1 MRSFSKLDGLFER
14 SGEGP
19 LSGLLVADFGRV
31 LAGPYCTMMLADMGA
46 TVVKV
51 ESPNGDETRHW
62 MPPIWEGVSTY
73 FLSVNRNK
81 LSVKL
86 DLSDATDLSA
96 ARELAERA
104 DVVVQNFMPGKLKRF
119 ELDFDSVH
127 RTNPSVVFA
136 SISGFGSAAGAHLPG
151 YDLLVQAASGL
162 MSLTGS
168 PGEAP
173 YRAGVAV
180 VDVITGMH
188 ACIGI
193 LAALR
198 HREATGKGQHVEVNL
213 MSSALSGLVNQSGA
227 FAIAGIT
234 PERMGNAHPSIYPY
248 EPVTTLDGDLVLAI
262 GNDRQF
268 RILSEELGMADLSND
283 PRFATAP
290 DRSLHRQDLRPI
302 LTSALSTRT
311 ADEWFRTLSAAG
323 VPCAPIQDVAAG
335 VKLAE
340 QLGLAPI
347 AHVGKECEGV
357 PGIRNP
363 IEFSLTPPTYDKPP
377 PALGAD
383 TELFRRWLRQ
393 PSSRQPSKSALLE
406 PTEAS

>member
-1 MRSFSKLDGLFER
+1 MLDELFER

-31 LAGPYCTMMLADMGA
+31 LAGPYCTMLLADMGA

-51 ESPNGDETRHW
+51 ESPEGDETRNW

-81 LSVKL
+81 LSVTL
-86 DLSDATDLSA
+86 DLRDPTDLST
-96 ARELAERA
+96 ARELVERA
-104 DVVVQNFMPGKLKRF
+104 DVVVENFMPGKLKGF
-119 ELDFDSVH
+119 GLDYDSV
-127 RTNPSVVFA
+127 RPINPSVVFA
-136 SISGFGSAAGAHLPG
+136 SISGFGSAAGADLPG

-168 PGEAP
+168 PGQAP

-180 VDVITGMH
+180 VDVFTGMH
-188 ACIGI
+188 ACVGI
-193 LAALR
+193 LAALS
-198 HREATGKGQHVEVNL
+198 HRKATGQGQHVEVNL

-234 PERMGNAHPSIYPY
+234 PERMGNEHPSIYPY
-248 EPVTTLDGDLVLAI
+248 EPVATLDGDLVLAI

-268 RILSEELGMADLSND
+268 RILSTELGMEELSSD

-290 DRSLHRQDLRPI
+290 SRSLHRQELRPI
-302 LTSALSTRT
+302 LTSALSIRS
-311 ADEWFRTLSAAG
+311 ADEWFRSLSAAG
-323 VPCAPIQDVAAG
+323 VPCAPIQDVAGG
-335 VKLAE
+335 VELAE
-340 QLGLAPI
+340 RLGLAPI
-347 AHVGKECEGV
+347 AHVGGGREGV

-363 IEFSLTPPTYDKPP
+363 IDFSLTPPTYDKPP
-377 PALGAD
+377 PELGAD
-383 TELFRRWLRQ
+383 TDAFKRWLRRQQ
-393 PSSRQPSKSALLE
+393 PRQPEKNAVLE
-406 PTEAS
+406 LGDAK